1 MLQMNMNTVSEREF
15 RGPMPRH
22 AANIPVRVQIERSAI
37 VGAQGTRRKAV
48 SLQDKRVYIVSRIPA
63 SYFCQPTSSFV
74 ATTKTCCPWRTDGL
88 PTNVIAAKAGN
99 ALSRPRYI

>member
-1 MLQMNMNTVSEREF
+1 MLQMNMNTVSEREL

-63 SYFCQPTSSFV
+63 FIFLPAYIFFRSHYQDVLPV
-74 ATTKTCCPWRTDGL
+74 AHKWTPGK
-88 PTNVIAAKAGN
+88 
-99 ALSRPRYI
+99 